1 MNSGDSNPRKVPKSQ
16 SPPHL
21 CTQSMLPSEGR
32 GKGEE
37 EEETG
42 QATCRASDPTHHK
55 VCQSSG
61 GGRGQRGHQ
70 GSRGSARHPLSRKA
84 RGTVMIEGTDPD
96 MTPTGISG
104 SSTPRAGAPPR
115 HLLLLPGSRGSRS
128 SSGGPQRGQ
137 ASSP

>member
-1 MNSGDSNPRKVPKSQ
+1 MSSGDINPRRVPKSQ

-42 QATCRASDPTHHK
+42 QATCRASDPRHHK
-55 VCQSSG
+55 ACQSSG
-61 GGRGQRGHQ
+61 GGSGQCGHQ
-70 GSRGSARHPLSRKA
+70 DSRGPARYPLSRKA
-84 RGTVMIEGTDPD
+84 RGTVIIEGTDPD
-96 MTPTGISG
+96 MTPIGISG
-104 SSTPRAGAPPR
+104 SPLPRAGVPPR
-115 HLLLLPGSRGSRS
+115 HLFLLPGSRGSRS